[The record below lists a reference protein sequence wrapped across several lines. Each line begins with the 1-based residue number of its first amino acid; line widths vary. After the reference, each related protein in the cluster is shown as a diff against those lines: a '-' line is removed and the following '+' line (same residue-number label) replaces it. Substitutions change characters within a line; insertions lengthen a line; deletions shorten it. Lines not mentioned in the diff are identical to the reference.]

1 MFASGCK
8 ARCTGVLQN
17 ADVEEGTASR
27 GETMVSKLVGVLV
40 SFLMLLIAGCT
51 PVPPRPQLMLPAGA
65 PPSTPPLVASS
76 SSVSPPLPPLPS
88 LSASSS
94 VAGINETL
102 ASLATETRASTTDYL
117 LGPGDLLKITL
128 YNVPESE

>member
-1 MFASGCK
+1 MNMTKQLHSLF
-8 ARCTGVLQN
+8 RI
-17 ADVEEGTASR
+17 R
-27 GETMVSKLVGVLV
+27 LV
-40 SFLMLLIAGCT
+40 SFLLLLIAGCT
-51 PVPPRPQLMLPAGA
+51 LGPPRQQMMPSADAPASPSSKLM
-65 PPSTPPLVASS
+65 TSS

-128 YNVPESE
+128 YNVPESEA